1 MKKEKIPGLLYP
13 WLWIFGVIALL
24 AIGSIVNTCSA
35 QTTINPD
42 TVCVNATGEIHF
54 VTNTPTSTYQWT
66 VAGGGGTVASGQG
79 TNSIT
84 TDWGAVSG
92 LYPNAVSVIET
103 NASNCPGVPILL
115 DIYILDLFGNVIGP
129 FCPGDPT
136 TPLVGNP
143 LGGTWSGTG
152 VVANAFQPSTGVGN
166 YVLTYSMAGCNTTIN
181 VIVNSGPVTGPIQ
194 HY

>member
-1 MKKEKIPGLLYP
+1 MKKLITILLVLFGLTTY
-13 WLWIFGVIALL
+13 
-24 AIGSIVNTCSA
+24 S

-42 TVCVNATGEIHF
+42 TVCANAVGEQYF

-66 VAGGGGTVASGQG
+66 ITGGGGALQTGQG

-84 TDWGAVSG
+84 VDWGGVAG
-92 LYPNAVSVIET
+92 LFPNAVEVIET
-103 NASNCPGVPILL
+103 NATNCPGVPVLL
-115 DIYILDLFGNVIGP
+115 DVFVLELNGNPIGP

-136 TPLVGNP
+136 TPLVGTP
-143 LGGTWSGTG
+143 AGGTWSGTG
-152 VVANAFQPSTGVGN
+152 VVANSFQPSTGVGN

-181 VIVNSGPVTGPIQ
+181 VVVNNGPVTGPIQ

>member
-1 MKKEKIPGLLYP
+1 MKKLLT
-13 WLWIFGVIALL
+13 ILL
-24 AIGSIVNTCSA
+24 MTVSLSLIA

-42 TVCVNATGEIHF
+42 TVCVNALGEQYF

-66 VAGGGGTVASGQG
+66 ITGGGTLQTGQT

-84 TDWGAVSG
+84 VDWGAVSG
-92 LYPNAVSVIET
+92 LYPNAVEVIEY
-103 NASNCPGVPILL
+103 NAAGCPGSPVLL
-115 DIYILDLFGNVIGP
+115 DVFVLDLTSNIIGP

-152 VVANAFQPSTGVGN
+152 VVANAFQPSSAGVGN
-166 YVLTYSMAGCNTTIN
+166 YVLTYSMAGCSTTIN
-181 VIVNSGPVTGPIQ
+181 VIVNNGPVTGPIQ

>member
-1 MKKEKIPGLLYP
+1 MKRILTTLLMS
-13 WLWIFGVIALL
+13 
-24 AIGSIVNTCSA
+24 IGILSFS

-42 TVCVNATGEIHF
+42 TVCVNAVGEQYF

-66 VAGGGGTVASGQG
+66 VTGTLQTGQG

-84 TDWGAVSG
+84 VDWGGIPG
-92 LYPNAVSVIET
+92 LYLNAVEVIES
-103 NASNCPGVPILL
+103 NAAGCPGAPI
-115 DIYILDLFGNVIGP
+115 ILDVYVLDLSGNVIGP

-143 LGGTWSGTG
+143 VGGTWSGTG
-152 VVANAFQPSTGVGN
+152 VVANAFQPSSGVGN
-166 YVLTYSMAGCNTTIN
+166 YILTYSLAGCSTTIN
-181 VIVNSGPVTGPIQ
+181 VVVNNGPVTGPIQ

>member
-1 MKKEKIPGLLYP
+1 MKKLITILLVLFGLTTY
-13 WLWIFGVIALL
+13 
-24 AIGSIVNTCSA
+24 S

-42 TVCVNATGEIHF
+42 TVCANAVGEQYF

-66 VAGGGGTVASGQG
+66 VTGGGGALQTGQG

-84 TDWGAVSG
+84 VDWGGVSG
-92 LYPNAVSVIET
+92 LFPNAVEVIET
-103 NASNCPGVPILL
+103 NATNCQGAPVLL
-115 DIYILDLFGNVIGP
+115 DVFVLDLNGNVIGP

-136 TPLVGNP
+136 TPLVGTP
-143 LGGTWSGTG
+143 AGGTWSGTG
-152 VVANAFQPSTGVGN
+152 VVANSFQPSTGVGN

-181 VIVNSGPVTGPIQ
+181 VVVNNGPVTGPIQ